1 MINYNCIV
9 QEGVVPDELR
19 MKLAAEIRRI
29 SASVLSIA
37 EDDIEVGY
45 YEVRNGFGFRGGEVS
60 TTSTVRGQLTE
71 PIDQET
77 RVDLMTQILN
87 MWVAETG
94 CEIDEL
100 LASARDPQ

>member
-19 MKLAAEIRRI
+19 MKLTGEIRRI

-37 EDDIEVGY
+37 EDDIDVRY

-60 TTSTVRGQLTE
+60 TTSTVRGQLTD

-100 LASARDPQ
+100 LVSARDPQ